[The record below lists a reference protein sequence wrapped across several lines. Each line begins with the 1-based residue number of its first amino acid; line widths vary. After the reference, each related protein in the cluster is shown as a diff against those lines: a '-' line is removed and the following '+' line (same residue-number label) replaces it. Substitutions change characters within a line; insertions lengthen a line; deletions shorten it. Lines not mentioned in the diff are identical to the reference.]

1 MYNKPDIDTK
11 YRKKLR
17 KIIFKITK
25 DKEGNGMSD
34 RQYQERDVSSSYLT
48 EAELLEL
55 GEKLWEIRKSRNES
69 SATQTMLWGVMFF
82 LCLVFSFVES
92 NDRWIA
98 IIGVVLCVIWGVY
111 LFKYYDRHTA
121 KLESEAIRSY
131 TTYKRKNPKEK

>member
-1 MYNKPDIDTK
+1 
-11 YRKKLR
+11 
-17 KIIFKITK
+17 
-25 DKEGNGMSD
+25 MSD